1 MSQNAGSK
9 ACCQVALS
17 IPNGE
22 RSYMNVVRP
31 DTRIAGEDMDGIDI
45 VRQAVTCFSIGA
57 RGGATEFIMFCY

>member
-1 MSQNAGSK
+1 
-9 ACCQVALS
+9 
-17 IPNGE
+17 
-22 RSYMNVVRP
+22 MNVVRP